1 MELVWR
7 IKGFRLCHLRNKFFQ
22 NLAMKYINL
31 LGLLSFCG
39 LVIFSQFKLL
49 FASQS
54 YDTKF
59 KNISK
64 D

>member
-1 MELVWR
+1 
-7 IKGFRLCHLRNKFFQ
+7 
-22 NLAMKYINL
+22 MKYINL

-49 FASQS
+49 FASQN